1 MEQTDVRDVGA
12 EAAPIA
18 PEDGVA
24 VSGEM
29 LSYDAFR
36 REWQSGLDAILRA
49 VKVTKNKDAANALL
63 SREIQGYREGFA
75 FKLVRP
81 LCTALIGYRED
92 CRKTL
97 SDVEDFAK
105 DGDTVIRYLEFLR
118 SDYEELL
125 SNQGLER
132 TEDGGFELNGE
143 NLDDLPRREEKPEEE
158 QEAAPAADA
167 PAENAPAAD
176 AAEPAAEEVAAE
188 EAAQEAKSPTF
199 ETLLA
204 TVREGLAAVEKA
216 LHEIDEKDEAALAAA
231 RKSEAIDRYYADA
244 VRLPLFR
251 RMATLYDQMVEKIAE
266 VSETAADAP
275 ADAYA
280 DVLELL
286 VDESEEI
293 LRAAGVEILSEIG
306 DEYDIKSSK
315 ILRVVPTDDPEK
327 DRRVA
332 KRHTDCYRYEE
343 KILYPAKVDVYKYTP
358 AN

>member
-1 MEQTDVRDVGA
+1 MEQTDVRCTDA
-12 EAAPIA
+12 ESMPAE

-24 VSGEM
+24 VSGETI
-29 LSYDAFR
+29 SYNAFR
-36 REWQSGLDAILRA
+36 REWQAALDTILRA

-105 DGDTVIRYLEFLR
+105 DGETVIRYLEFLR

-125 SNQGLER
+125 SEQGLER

-143 NLDDLPRREEKPEEE
+143 NLDDLPRREEQPEEE
-158 QEAAPAADA
+158 PAEAPAAK
-167 PAENAPAAD
+167 EVAD
-176 AAEPAAEEVAAE
+176 AAPEAETTDAAEAAE
-188 EAAQEAKSPTF
+188 TETAEKTAPTF

-204 TVREGLAAVEKA
+204 AVRDGIAGVERA
-216 LHEIDEKDEAALAAA
+216 LREIDEKDEAALAAA

-251 RMATLYDQMVEKIAE
+251 RMATLYDQLVEKIAE
-266 VSETAADAP
+266 ATETATDAP

-293 LRAAGVEILSEIG
+293 LRSAGVEIITEIG

-327 DRRVA
+327 DHHVA

>member
-1 MEQTDVRDVGA
+1 MEQTDVRDTGA
-12 EAAPIA
+12 EPVPAV

-24 VSGEM
+24 VSGETI
-29 LSYDAFR
+29 SYDAFR
-36 REWQSGLDAILRA
+36 RELQASLDTILRA

-97 SDVEDFAK
+97 ADVEDFAK
-105 DGDTVIRYLEFLR
+105 DGETVIRYLEFLR

-158 QEAAPAADA
+158 PAAAPL
-167 PAENAPAAD
+167 AEEAAD
-176 AAEPAAEEVAAE
+176 AAPEAEATDAAETAETEAAE
-188 EAAQEAKSPTF
+188 EAAPAPTF

-204 TVREGLAAVEKA
+204 AVRDGIAGVERA
-216 LHEIDEKDEAALAAA
+216 LREIDEKDEAALAAA

-251 RMATLYDQMVEKIAE
+251 RMATLYDQLVEKIAE
-266 VSETAADAP
+266 VTETAADAP

-293 LRAAGVEILSEIG
+293 LRSAGVEIITEIG

-327 DRRVA
+327 DRHVA

>member
-1 MEQTDVRDVGA
+1 MEQTDVRDAGA
-12 EAAPIA
+12 EPVPAV

-24 VSGEM
+24 VSGETI
-29 LSYDAFR
+29 SYDAFR
-36 REWQSGLDAILRA
+36 REWQASLDTILRA

-105 DGDTVIRYLEFLR
+105 DGETVIRYLEFLR

-158 QEAAPAADA
+158 PAAAP
-167 PAENAPAAD
+167 P
-176 AAEPAAEEVAAE
+176 AE
-188 EAAQEAKSPTF
+188 EAAPEAETTGAAGTAEAEPAEEAAAAPTF

-204 TVREGLAAVEKA
+204 AVRECFAAVEKA
-216 LHEIDEKDEAALAAA
+216 LREVDEKDEAALAAA

-251 RMATLYDQMVEKIAE
+251 RMATLYDQLVEKIAE
-266 VSETAADAP
+266 VTETAADAP

-293 LRAAGVEILSEIG
+293 LRSAGVEIITEIG

-327 DRRVA
+327 DRHVA